1 MKHGDRNAGEQVRPD
16 EIDITR
22 VGGVLRRLKIDELPQ
37 LFNVVSG
44 DMSLVGPR
52 PCLIKTYI
60 DMPEWARARI
70 DVGPGITGLAQT
82 SGNIALPWTERW
94 KFDVRY
100 VERLSATLDIYI
112 LLKTI
117 FVVILGEVRFWRST
131 RSWS

>member
-117 FVVILGEVRFWRST
+117 FVVILGEDRFWRST